1 MSGTPGIIILGFPSI
16 ASKNTKHSV
25 TFEFQINLKKLIP
38 SNIGTSRYL
47 KKTPKRYLIEILNK
61 LNFCILSD
69 DSP

>member
-38 SNIGTSRYL
+38 SNIGTFRYL
-47 KKTPKRYLIEILNK
+47 KKQKQNVT
-61 LNFCILSD
+61 
-69 DSP
+69 